1 MDGRQTNIR
10 QALDLLASQYPD
22 SRVNNNK
29 SVGAT
34 AEQPELIS
42 NVSYVHAG
50 MKQSKFHHVV
60 YNQCRFENVAL
71 TGSQFRSVVFQK
83 TLLTGNS
90 FACSDFYDT
99 KIDGNGCTSF
109 DSNNFSFSNFER
121 CSFLN
126 LTLISSGVLSSL
138 FHNCTFENTIFQS
151 STLEGTSFVN
161 SQMTACDFGSVN
173 VEFARFSRTSLD
185 GVCFPFYQFPYV
197 IGAADFILDKAST
210 ITLRAGEKII
220 PISEYKGQ
228 LNNLFLYFL
237 DKHEYFPMCNLCIA
251 LNAIQNAKQYLLD
264 GISMALR
271 NRDFRMVRYFC
282 QLALHHDILDEFTRQ
297 RILQS
302 MDEFFQSEN
311 IPETQLN
318 YYMTHI
324 GNIRTLL
331 HSGGSQSVSLH
342 FNIKTNVHR
351 NNSTGIQYVNTLLSE
366 LNDTLSHAEGHT
378 GFQVSVANFSPYEIV
393 VDIISVAG
401 SVASL
406 ASLVWMTIDA
416 IKKRHDKNKYTPV
429 DVDIYRNYVD
439 AKIDCLRANLLR
451 LQREYSRRT
460 FSKYI
465 KEVTQ
470 QLKTDLEE
478 LYSKDIMIIKVK
490 NDSSTEE
497 P

>member
-1 MDGRQTNIR
+1 MDGQKTNIG
-10 QALDLLASQYPD
+10 QALEYLASQYPD
-22 SRVNNNK
+22 SKVNNNK

-34 AEQPELIS
+34 AEQPEVIS
-42 NVSYVHAG
+42 NMSYVRVG
-50 MKQSKFHHVV
+50 MKQSRFHHVV

-71 TGSQFRSVVFQK
+71 TGSQFRSVGFHH

-99 KIDGNGCTSF
+99 KIDGKRCAPF
-109 DSNNFSFSNFER
+109 EANNFSFSSFER
-121 CSFLN
+121 CSFSN
-126 LTLISSGVLSSL
+126 LKLVSSGMLSSL
-138 FHNCTFENTIFQS
+138 FHNCNFENVIFQS
-151 STLEGTSFVN
+151 STLEGTRFVN
-161 SQMTACDFGSVN
+161 SQLTACDLGSVN
-173 VEFARFSRTSLD
+173 VEFVCLSRTSLD

-197 IGAADFILDKAST
+197 IGAADYILASAST
-210 ITLRAGEKII
+210 IALRAGEKII

-251 LNAIQNAKQYLLD
+251 QNAIQDAKQYLLD
-264 GISMALR
+264 GVSVALR
-271 NRDFRMVRYFC
+271 QRDFRMVRYFC

-297 RILQS
+297 RVLQS

-331 HSGGSQSVSLH
+331 HSGSSKSVSLH

-351 NNSTGIQYVNTLLSE
+351 NDSSGVQYVNTLLSE
-366 LNDTLSHAEGHT
+366 LNETLSHAEGQT
-378 GFQVSVANFSPYEIV
+378 GFQVSVSNFSPYEIV
-393 VDIISVAG
+393 VDIISIVG
-401 SVASL
+401 SAASL

-416 IKKRHDKNKYTPV
+416 IKKRHDKDKYVPV
-429 DVDIYRNYVD
+429 DVDTYRNYVD
-439 AKIDCLRANLLR
+439 AKIDCLRADLLR
-451 LQREYSRRT
+451 LQKEYSQRT

-478 LYSKDIMIIKVK
+478 LYSKDIMIFKVK
-490 NDSSTEE
+490 NGSLSEE
-497 P
+497 S